1 MWAGILSFTFQYLS
15 TELPS
20 GVFERAFSDR
30 LNCMFE
36 LLEDVDLRQRWI
48 EKKWTSHKARPTL
61 IYAIPVTND
70 WIHCNST

>member
-1 MWAGILSFTFQYLS
+1 
-15 TELPS
+15 
-20 GVFERAFSDR
+20 
-30 LNCMFE
+30 MFE
-36 LLEDVDLRQRWI
+36 LVEDEDLREKWI

>member
-20 GVFERAFSDR
+20 GVFEKAFSDR
-30 LNCMFE
+30 LNFMFE
-36 LLEDVDLRQRWI
+36 LVEDEDLIQRWI
-48 EKKWTSHKARPTL
+48 EKDGQVIKRATL

>member
-15 TELPS
+15 TELPNEA
-20 GVFERAFSDR
+20 FERAFSDR

-36 LLEDVDLRQRWI
+36 LLEDEDLRQRWI
-48 EKKWTSHKARPTL
+48 EKKWTSHKACPTL